1 MNKLIVENKT
11 LQDQNRH
18 LLIMNESLAKTQTDI
33 GLLLSD
39 RKGKNGEAALASAI
53 RDLLDENIDVH
64 VALSSFHLGSNII
77 NDAS

>member
-39 RKGKNGEAALASAI
+39 RKGKNGEATPSKTKEKLI
-53 RDLLDENIDVH
+53 MKRTLLQP
-64 VALSSFHLGSNII
+64 S
-77 NDAS
+77 